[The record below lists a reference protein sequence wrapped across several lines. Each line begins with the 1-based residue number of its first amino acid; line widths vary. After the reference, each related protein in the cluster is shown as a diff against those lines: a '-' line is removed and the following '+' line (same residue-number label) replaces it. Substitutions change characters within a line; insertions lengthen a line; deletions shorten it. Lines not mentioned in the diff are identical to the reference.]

1 MVWSQLE
8 VTNAHV
14 AYACVGV
21 FSCVFS
27 LVSLFF
33 KERLY
38 LGESSVAVL
47 FGLIVGP
54 HCLNWFNPTEW
65 GNTDSITLEISRI
78 VLCLQIF
85 AVAVELPKKYM
96 LKHWLSVTML
106 LVPVMTAG
114 WLITGLFVWILIPG
128 LSFSDS
134 LLVAACVT
142 ATDPILAQSVVSG
155 KFAQRVPGH
164 LRNLLS
170 AESGCNDGMA
180 FPFIYLSLNLIFY
193 KRDAAE
199 ITKDWICITIL
210 WECLFGCIL
219 GSVIGYTGR
228 RAIRFAEEK
237 KLIDRESF
245 LAFYVFLALMCA
257 GFGSMLGVDDL
268 LTSFAAGTA
277 FSWDGW
283 FSTSTE
289 ESNVSTVI
297 DLVLNL
303 AYFVYF
309 GAIIPWDQFN
319 EASIGL
325 SVWRPVLLTIAV
337 IFLRRIPAVLT
348 FKPVIPDIKSWR
360 EALFVGHFGPIGV
373 GAIFAAILA
382 RSQLEAHVTGEETPL
397 REIPPKGSE
406 YWQLMAVIWPLVCF
420 LVLTS
425 IIVHGS
431 SVAVFTLGR
440 HLNTITLTKSF
451 TVHTTNG
458 NGLTSKWMDRL
469 PGLEKEGRSYSIHRV
484 DTMASDATKPLKK
497 NDTVETSGIRAK
509 PVGGMKR
516 RGKKSKKRGLRHR
529 GNGHEEKN
537 SLEIEREIRQKE
549 AQAAA
554 FALSRDD
561 ESDLG
566 AKSFTSLE
574 DPNSLEKQQ
583 QTSLNSSEAGQE
595 PPQRPVQSSGITPR
609 PTFADEKIPFPS
621 SQISGNS
628 EAESGPRPGGSSES
642 GSKTSEEFPLAT
654 DQANVAYQEGSR
666 IILENRKGEVVDEAQ
681 LVPRE
686 DVLNDHAE
694 LSTTPTNHTINSL
707 KRVLTPTRFRH
718 STLVDTDTSK
728 KFYAYKYGTQLV
740 IETDKGEIVRRY
752 QINQHSSPTTESPT
766 TTKPRSNSVVAKA
779 LSMVKLGKS
788 STSKQHPDS
797 AQRPTSASS
806 GSSLNSRQNFKNKV
820 IARQLTPLPV
830 VDHLSEEDDDD
841 DNEDDDDYSDEEN
854 SENISSE
861 EEDTSAD
868 DDEEEEDET
877 EVERARRLT
886 ALGISTAPRHQD
898 DEED

>member
-1 MVWSQLE
+1 MVWSHLD
-8 VTNAHV
+8 VTKAHV
-14 AYACVGV
+14 AYACIGV

-33 KERLY
+33 KEKLY

-54 HCLNWFNPTEW
+54 HCLNWFDPTHW
-65 GNTDSITLEISRI
+65 GNTDSITLEISRV

-85 AVAVELPKKYM
+85 AVAVELPRKYM

-128 LSFSDS
+128 LNFSDS
-134 LLVAACVT
+134 LLVSACVT

-180 FPFIYLSLNLIFY
+180 FPFIFLSLNLIIY
-193 KRDAAE
+193 KHDAAE
-199 ITKDWICITIL
+199 ITKDWICVTL
-210 WECLFGCIL
+210 LYECIFGCIL
-219 GSVIGYTGR
+219 GAFIGYTGR

-237 KLIDRESF
+237 NLIDRESF

-268 LTSFAAGTA
+268 LVSFAAGTA

-283 FSTSTE
+283 FSQSTE

-303 AYFVYF
+303 AYFVFF

-319 EASIGL
+319 NASIGL
-325 SVWRPVLLTIAV
+325 SVWRPVLLAIAV
-337 IFLRRIPAVLT
+337 ICLRRIPAVLA
-348 FKPVIPDIKSWR
+348 FKPFIPDIKSWR

-382 RSQLEAHVTGEETPL
+382 RAQLEAHATGEETPL
-397 REIPPKGSE
+397 KVLPEKGSE
-406 YWQLMAVIWPLVCF
+406 YWQLISVIWPLVCF

-451 TVHTTNG
+451 TIHTTNG

-469 PGLEKEGRSYSIHRV
+469 PGLESEGRSFSLHRV
-484 DTMASDATKPLKK
+484 DTMGSGVNKK
-497 NDTVETSGIRAK
+497 ISRQNTVETSGIPAK
-509 PVGGMKR
+509 AAGGMRSRKN
-516 RGKKSKKRGLRHR
+516 KKSEKRGLRHR
-529 GNGHEEKN
+529 HSDHNGRTSREM
-537 SLEIEREIRQKE
+537 EREMRQKE

-554 FALSRDD
+554 FALSKDD

-566 AKSFTSLE
+566 MNSFTSLE
-574 DPNSLEKQQ
+574 NPNTISQY
-583 QTSLNSSEAGQE
+583 SSNGHDSSETVDVGTKK
-595 PPQRPVQSSGITPR
+595 VSGLTPK
-609 PTFADEKIPFPS
+609 PTFIDDKIPFPS
-621 SQISGNS
+621 SETSGT
-628 EAESGPRPGGSSES
+628 SES
-642 GSKTSEEFPLAT
+642 STEKNDMSYLPS
-654 DQANVAYQEGSR
+654 DSQAHVAYQEGDR
-666 IILENRKGEVVDEAQ
+666 IIVENKEGEILNEAHF
-681 LVPRE
+681 LPDSKDIE
-686 DVLNDHAE
+686 DNTSLCKT
-694 LSTTPTNHTINSL
+694 SSNHTLESL
-707 KRVLTPTRFRH
+707 KRVLTPTRLKRR
-718 STLVDTDTSK
+718 TLIDADTSK
-728 KFYAYKYGTQLV
+728 KYYAYKYGDQLV
-740 IETDKGEIVRRY
+740 IETDHGEILRRY
-752 QINQHSSPTTESPT
+752 QINQHDSNEDESPVRA
-766 TTKPRSNSVVAKA
+766 RSGSMVSRA
-779 LSMVKLGKS
+779 LSMVKLGKTPS
-788 STSKQHPDS
+788 SKDSKSSRLKSDS
-797 AQRPTSASS
+797 PT
-806 GSSLNSRQNFKNKV
+806 SLNSARRQSFNKK
-820 IARQLTPLPV
+820 ISRQLTPLPIAPNLLEE
-830 VDHLSEEDDDD
+830 DEDEDEDEENEDEDETSDRYDEESDSEEDDD
-841 DNEDDDDYSDEEN
+841 EDDDE
-854 SENISSE
+854 
-861 EEDTSAD
+861 
-868 DDEEEEDET
+868 DDEEDESIYDEQET
-877 EVERARRLT
+877 PVERARRLT
-886 ALGISTAPRHQD
+886 ALGISSAPRNVD